1 MAQLVVIATL
11 TAFFSTASAHGVVTQ
26 ITAGGEQYVPP
37 HLLPIKHPLKP
48 NLTTPISLSRYTG
61 YHPSEAWQQPA
72 PDLAGWSTPQ
82 NTDLGPIEPPKY
94 AHPDIICHVGATPGK
109 AHVTVAAGDT
119 VTLQW
124 SSWPESHHG
133 PVIDYLARCDN
144 GDCTTVDKSHL
155 RFRKIAEAG
164 LLDDGA
170 TPPPGYWAADKLR
183 EENAGWRVTIP
194 ACLAPG
200 SYVLRHEIIALH
212 GAFEQGKAQNYPQCV
227 NLRVTGGGGGGGGVG
242 MLEGGG
248 VEGTRLYRDTDP
260 GILVGIYNPLPG
272 YVVPGPKIWSCG
284 GGDGEGM
291 GMGVG
296 LNGTGSGN
304 GTSMGG
310 NGMSTTGNSMWTTR
324 RRRIRRSG

>member
-1 MAQLVVIATL
+1 M
-11 TAFFSTASAHGVVTQ
+11 
-26 ITAGGEQYVPP
+26 
-37 HLLPIKHPLKP
+37 
-48 NLTTPISLSRYTG
+48 
-61 YHPSEAWQQPA
+61 
-72 PDLAGWSTPQ
+72 
-82 NTDLGPIEPPKY
+82 
-94 AHPDIICHVGATPGK
+94 
-109 AHVTVAAGDT
+109 
-119 VTLQW
+119 
-124 SSWPESHHG
+124 
-133 PVIDYLARCDN
+133 
-144 GDCTTVDKSHL
+144 
-155 RFRKIAEAG
+155 
-164 LLDDGA
+164 LDDGA